1 MTVKKEMT
9 ADSPDTIVKVHLN
22 PHDTADD
29 VYRKLQSA
37 VENVKNTPLDSSF
50 DNTAGALTLIPGVFL
65 KFTVWL
71 LKTLDYFGMLPKFL
85 LEVSPFHGSLFF
97 TSMGSLGIRPFTTTC
112 MTSATCRC
120 SVPSA

>member
-1 MTVKKEMT
+1 MT

-37 VENVKNTPLDSSF
+37 ADSGKTTPLDSSLVH
-50 DNTAGALTLIPGVFL
+50 TAGALTLIPGVFL

-71 LKTLDYFGMLPKFL
+71 LKTMD
-85 LEVSPFHGSLFF
+85 
-97 TSMGSLGIRPFTTTC
+97 
-112 MTSATCRC
+112 
-120 SVPSA
+120 